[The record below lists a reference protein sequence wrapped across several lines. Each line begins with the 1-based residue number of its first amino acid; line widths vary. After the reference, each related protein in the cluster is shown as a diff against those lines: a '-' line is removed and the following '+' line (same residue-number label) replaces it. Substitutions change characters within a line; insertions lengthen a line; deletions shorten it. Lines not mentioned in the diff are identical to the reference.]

1 LTPSIVTVSDEQQR
15 LRWNMAAQLLSL
27 RDQVMDSK
35 ADETKS
41 FTVDA
46 PTEANWEEAYWYFC
60 WLLRD

>member
-1 LTPSIVTVSDEQQR
+1 
-15 LRWNMAAQLLSL
+15 MAAQLLSL